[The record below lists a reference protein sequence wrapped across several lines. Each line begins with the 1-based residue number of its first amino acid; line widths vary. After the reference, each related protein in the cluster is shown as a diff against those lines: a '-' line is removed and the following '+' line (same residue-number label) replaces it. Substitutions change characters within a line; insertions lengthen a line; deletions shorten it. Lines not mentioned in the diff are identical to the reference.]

1 MDIALREEQQL
12 LKDSAER
19 FIERDYPFDTRRR
32 LVETEEGFDRT
43 IWCQFADLGWLGLA
57 MPEDHGGLDGTLADT
72 AILMEAIGRGL
83 VVEPYLSTV
92 LLGGGLLR
100 YGGSAEQQ
108 AALIPPVIAG
118 ETLLSFAFTER
129 QSRYNLANVET
140 TARKAGGG
148 YVLDGAKGVVM
159 HGASAD
165 KLIVTART
173 SGDSRDEAGISL
185 FLVDG
190 NANGVDR
197 RGYPTIDG
205 LHGAEVTLD
214 DVTVSGD
221 ALIGAAGA
229 AYPLIEWVIDEAS
242 VATCAEA
249 VGVMAVLVD
258 ASVEYLKTREQFG
271 APIGSF
277 QVLQHR
283 AVDMFNELELSRA
296 LVHRAAAAI
305 ASSDD
310 AKNRARAASAAKVQI
325 GQAGRMIGQQAIQLH
340 GGMGMTDE
348 LFVSHYFK
356 RLTMIATLFGA
367 ADYHLKRFAAL
378 SGSRSTEG

>member
-1 MDIALREEQQL
+1 MDIALSEEQQL

-19 FIERDYPFDTRRR
+19 FIERDYTFDTRRR
-32 LVETEEGFDRT
+32 IAATEDGFDRGV
-43 IWCQFADLGWLGLA
+43 WRQFADLGWLGLA
-57 MPEDHGGLDGTLADT
+57 MPEDHGGLDGSLADT
-72 AILMEAIGRGL
+72 AVLMEALGRGL

-100 YGGSAEQQ
+100 YGGSAAQQ

-118 ETLLSFAFTER
+118 ETLLAFAFAER

-140 TARKAGGG
+140 TARAANGG
-148 YVLDGAKGVVM
+148 YVLDGAKGVVV
-159 HGASAD
+159 HGASAH
-165 KLIVTART
+165 KLIVSART
-173 SGDSRDEAGISL
+173 AGDSRDEAGISL

-190 NANGVDR
+190 AAAGVAR
-197 RGYPTIDG
+197 RGYPTVDG

-214 DVTVSGD
+214 GVAVSNAD
-221 ALIGAAGA
+221 LIGEAGA
-229 AYPLIEWVIDEAS
+229 AFALIERVIDEARA
-242 VATCAEA
+242 ATGAEA

-258 ASVEYLKTREQFG
+258 ATVAYLKNREQFG
-271 APIGSF
+271 TPIGSF

-310 AKNRARAASAAKVQI
+310 ALNRARAASAAKVQI
-325 GQAGRMIGQQAIQLH
+325 GRAGKLIGQQAIQLH

-356 RLTMIATLFGA
+356 RLTMLGALFGD

-378 SGSRSTEG
+378 GGG

>member
-1 MDIALREEQQL
+1 MDIALSEEQQL

-19 FIERDYPFDTRRR
+19 FIERDYTFDTRRR
-32 LVETEEGFDRT
+32 LAETEEGFDRGV
-43 IWCQFADLGWLGLA
+43 WQQFAELGWLGLA
-57 MPEDHGGLDGTLADT
+57 MPEDHGGFDGTLADT
-72 AILMEAIGRGL
+72 AVLMEALGRGL

-100 YGGSAEQQ
+100 YGGNADQQ
-108 AALIPPVIAG
+108 AALIPPMIAG
-118 ETLLSFAFTER
+118 ETLLAFAFTER

-140 TARKAGGG
+140 TARADGGG

-159 HGASAD
+159 HGASAH
-165 KLIVTART
+165 KLIVSARV
-173 SGDSRDEAGISL
+173 SGNSRDEAGISL
-185 FLVDG
+185 FLIDG
-190 NANGVDR
+190 DADGVSR
-197 RGYPTIDG
+197 RAYPTVDG
-205 LHGAEVTLD
+205 LHGAEVSLDGVTVGDD
-214 DVTVSGD
+214 DVVGEAS
-221 ALIGAAGA
+221 A
-229 AYPLIEWVIDEAS
+229 AYPLIERVIDEAS

-258 ASVEYLKTREQFG
+258 ATVEYLKTREQFG

-310 AKNRARAASAAKVQI
+310 ALNRARSASAAKVQV
-325 GQAGRMIGQQAIQLH
+325 GRAGKLIGQQAIQLH

-356 RLTMIATLFGA
+356 RLTMIGTLFGD
-367 ADYHLKRFAAL
+367 ADHHLKRYTAL
-378 SGSRSTEG
+378 GGG

>member
-1 MDIALREEQQL
+1 MDIALSEEQRL

-19 FIERDYPFDTRRR
+19 FIERDYPFDTRRQYAAA
-32 LVETEEGFDRT
+32 ENGFSRDAWR
-43 IWCQFADLGWLGLA
+43 QFAELGWLGLA
-57 MPEDHGGLDGTLADT
+57 MPEDHGGLDGSLSDT
-72 AILMEAIGRGL
+72 AVLMEALGRGL

-100 YGGSAEQQ
+100 HGGSAAQQ
-108 AALIPPVIAG
+108 AALIPSLIAG
-118 ETLLSFAFTER
+118 DTLLAFAFTER

-140 TARKAGGG
+140 TARADGDG
-148 YVLDGAKGVVM
+148 YVLDGAKGVVI
-159 HGASAD
+159 HGASAH
-165 KLIVTART
+165 KLIVSART

-190 NANGVDR
+190 DAEGVSR
-197 RGYPTIDG
+197 RGYPTVDG
-205 LHGAEVTLD
+205 LHGAEVTLNG
-214 DVTVSGD
+214 VAVAGGD
-221 ALIGAAGA
+221 LIGPAGA
-229 AYPLIEWVIDEAS
+229 AYPLIERVIDEAC
-242 VATCAEA
+242 VAICAEA

-258 ASVEYLKTREQFG
+258 ATVEYLKTREQFG

-283 AVDMFNELELSRA
+283 AVDMFNALELSRA

-310 AKNRARAASAAKVQI
+310 AANRARAASAAKVQI
-325 GQAGRMIGQQAIQLH
+325 GRAGKLVGQQAIQLH

-356 RLTMIATLFGA
+356 RLTMIATLFGD
-367 ADYHLKRFAAL
+367 ADHHLKRYAAL
-378 SGSRSTEG
+378 AGG

>member
-1 MDIALREEQQL
+1 MDIALSEEQQL

-19 FIERDYPFDTRRR
+19 FIERDYPFNTRRR
-32 LVETEEGFDRT
+32 LVETEEGFDRA

-118 ETLLSFAFTER
+118 ETLLSFAFAER

-197 RGYPTIDG
+197 RGYPTVDG

-310 AKNRARAASAAKVQI
+310 ATNRARAASAAKVQI

-356 RLTMIATLFGA
+356 RLTMIGTLFGD

-378 SGSRSTEG
+378 GGSRGTEG

>member
-1 MDIALREEQQL
+1 MDIALSEEQQL

-19 FIERDYPFDTRRR
+19 FIERDYTFDTRRR
-32 LVETEEGFDRT
+32 IAATEDGFDRGV
-43 IWCQFADLGWLGLA
+43 WRQFADLGWLGLA
-57 MPEDHGGLDGTLADT
+57 MPEDHGGLDGSLADT
-72 AILMEAIGRGL
+72 AVLMEALGRGL

-100 YGGSAEQQ
+100 YGGSAAQQ

-118 ETLLSFAFTER
+118 ETLLAFAFAER

-140 TARKAGGG
+140 TARAANGG
-148 YVLDGAKGVVM
+148 YVLDGAKGVVV
-159 HGASAD
+159 HGASAH
-165 KLIVTART
+165 KLIVSART
-173 SGDSRDEAGISL
+173 AGDSRDEAGISL

-190 NANGVDR
+190 AAAGVAR
-197 RGYPTIDG
+197 RGYPTVDG

-214 DVTVSGD
+214 GVAVSNAD
-221 ALIGAAGA
+221 LIGEAGA
-229 AYPLIEWVIDEAS
+229 AFALIERVIDEAC
-242 VATCAEA
+242 VATGAEA

-258 ASVEYLKTREQFG
+258 ATVAYLKNREQFG
-271 APIGSF
+271 TPIGSF

-310 AKNRARAASAAKVQI
+310 ALNRARAASAAKVQI
-325 GQAGRMIGQQAIQLH
+325 GRAGKLIGQQAIQLH

-356 RLTMIATLFGA
+356 RLTMLGALFGD

-378 SGSRSTEG
+378 GGG

>member
-1 MDIALREEQQL
+1 MDIALSEEQQL

-19 FIERDYPFDTRRR
+19 FIERDYTFDTRRK
-32 LVETEEGFDRT
+32 LVETEEGFDRA
-43 IWCQFADLGWLGLA
+43 IWQQFAELGWLGLG
-57 MPEDHGGLDGTLADT
+57 MPEDHGGLDGSLADT
-72 AILMEAIGRGL
+72 AVLMEALGRGL

-100 YGGSAEQQ
+100 HGGSADQQ

-118 ETLLSFAFTER
+118 ETLLAFAFIER

-140 TARKAGGG
+140 TARADGDGF
-148 YVLDGAKGVVM
+148 VLDGAKGVVM

-165 KLIVTART
+165 KLIVSART

-190 NANGVDR
+190 SANGVER
-197 RGYPTIDG
+197 RGYPTVDG
-205 LHGAEVTLD
+205 LHGAEVILD
-214 DVTVSGD
+214 GVAVSGSD
-221 ALIGAAGA
+221 MIGPAGEA
-229 AYPLIEWVIDEAS
+229 FPLIERVIDEAS

-258 ASVEYLKTREQFG
+258 ATVEYLKTREQFG

-310 AKNRARAASAAKVQI
+310 ALNRARAASAAKVQV
-325 GQAGRMIGQQAIQLH
+325 GRAGKLIGQQAIQLH

-356 RLTMIATLFGA
+356 RLTMIGTLFGD
-367 ADYHLKRFAAL
+367 ADHHLKRYTAL
-378 SGSRSTEG
+378 GGE